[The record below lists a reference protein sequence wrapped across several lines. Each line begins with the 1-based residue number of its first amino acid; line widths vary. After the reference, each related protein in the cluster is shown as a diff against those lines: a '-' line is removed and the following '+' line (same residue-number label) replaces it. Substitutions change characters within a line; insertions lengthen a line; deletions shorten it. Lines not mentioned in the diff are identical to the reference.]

1 MQTRTVTT
9 FGLLCVHQYALKNSN
24 VISSIIQMTLFPHC
38 FNALTMI
45 QVSRCN
51 NSCLVMCYF
60 PPLPLTQVLI
70 CRNYKGDVDMA
81 EIDHF
86 MPLLVQHEEEG
97 LLCPV
102 LSHGN
107 VHFMWI
113 KHTNLYCI
121 LFGDI

>member
-1 MQTRTVTT
+1 M
-9 FGLLCVHQYALKNSN
+9 
-24 VISSIIQMTLFPHC
+24 
-38 FNALTMI
+38 
-45 QVSRCN
+45 
-51 NSCLVMCYF
+51 
-60 PPLPLTQVLI
+60 LI

-86 MPLLVQHEEEG
+86 MPLLMQHEEEG

-113 KHTNLYCI
+113 KYSNLYRI
-121 LFGDI
+121 LVPTSHSSVSVGTQLGRVCQLDIRAKIKIKRDRM

>member
-1 MQTRTVTT
+1 M
-9 FGLLCVHQYALKNSN
+9 
-24 VISSIIQMTLFPHC
+24 
-38 FNALTMI
+38 
-45 QVSRCN
+45 
-51 NSCLVMCYF
+51 
-60 PPLPLTQVLI
+60 LI

-86 MPLLVQHEEEG
+86 MHLLMQHEEEG

-113 KHTNLYCI
+113 KYSNLYRI
-121 LFGDI
+121 LVSLISLFSECRNAIWPRVNWILEQKLRQKVTLPQMWGISLNLICFSGGDNKQKL